1 MKARVPALT
10 IVGDVCV
17 DVVMGPLDGWPEVG
31 SETMM
36 DEHEI
41 RPGGSAG
48 NAALAMQYI
57 GRPCTLVSQVGN
69 CHFGRWLEGEF
80 AGCEHHFGVTN
91 APTTMSVCLSHSCS
105 ERTIFTSRGHLEQ
118 MKPATA
124 LASLQTATHPGD
136 CVLLAGVFLLPA
148 YRREYASLLDS
159 IGKAGYRIAI
169 DTGWPSGGWNEETRA
184 EVQAWL
190 PRCAHLLVNEAEAQG
205 LAGIPDTEQAAQA
218 ISQLMSA
225 DSCLVVKL
233 GAGGAFAIG
242 PGGPVRVNATVVEV
256 RDSTG
261 AGDTFNAGYLDACLR
276 GKDLRDSLQAGC
288 MLASRVI
295 GHSPRG
301 GIGHGELASMIS

>member
-1 MKARVPALT
+1 MKARIPALT

-80 AGCEHHFGVTN
+80 AGCDGKFGVVDT
-91 APTTMSVCLSHSCS
+91 PTTMSVCLSHSCS

-124 LASLQTATHPGD
+124 LASLQTASHPGD
-136 CVLLAGVFLLPA
+136 TVLLAGVFLLPA
-148 YRREYASLLDS
+148 YRREYAFLLDS
-159 IGKAGYRIAI
+159 IAEAGYRIAI
-169 DTGWPSGGWNEETRA
+169 DTGWPSGGWNQETRD
-184 EVQAWL
+184 EVRAWL

-205 LAGIPDTEQAAQA
+205 LAGIPDTEKAAEA
-218 ISQLMSA
+218 IRRLMPA
-225 DSCLVVKL
+225 DACLVVKL

-242 PGGPVRVNATVVEV
+242 TEGPVRVNAAKVEV

-261 AGDTFNAGYLDACLR
+261 AGDTFNAGYLDAWLR
-276 GKDLRDSLQAGC
+276 GKDLREALQAGC
-288 MLASRVI
+288 DLASRVI
-295 GHSPRG
+295 SHSPRG
-301 GIGHGELASMIS
+301 GIGPGEMAAMIS